1 MSDTAA
7 VQAIYLEREM
17 LRLEFAKSSIVLDH
31 AAATGGGAKGPSPGN
46 IMNSGMLAASLFHA
60 MDNAKALGVRLNSLV
75 ARCSTKAVREGKEG
89 PLHALAY
96 LARIWRNLEL
106 EGDFDDVDAER
117 IAGRAGLL
125 ETLRNGLE
133 LTERVT
139 FSDGDQPRR
148 LAAKRNPAFLEY
160 EKQVDGLAPGA
171 ILDDRKPA
179 EAWHL
184 SATPLD
190 YDTVMVEVPGLPL
203 IVSRTGE
210 EKRGPAPHE
219 LLLGGLAGCT
229 AIYVGRNTPVHD
241 IPLERVEVTAVAA
254 TPQDLTTP
262 IRAIDKVTHIIGRL
276 TDDEREKC
284 KFFADFCALGETLK
298 RGAKIIENVETRNVS
313 QVRDSI
319 SPFAFLAQSSQPPAD
334 CDDGSCCVPQ
344 TQPAAA

>member
-1 MSDTAA
+1 
-7 VQAIYLEREM
+7 
-17 LRLEFAKSSIVLDH
+17 
-31 AAATGGGAKGPSPGN
+31 
-46 IMNSGMLAASLFHA
+46 

-75 ARCSTKAVREGKEG
+75 ARCSTKAVREGTEG

-106 EGDFDDVDAER
+106 EGDFNGVDAAR
-117 IAGRAGLL
+117 IAGRVGLL

-139 FSDGDQPRR
+139 CSDGGQPRR
-148 LAAKRNPAFLEY
+148 LAAQQNPDFLEY
-160 EKQVDGLAPGA
+160 ERQVEGLAPGA
-171 ILDDRKPA
+171 IIDDRKPA
-179 EAWHL
+179 EVWHL

-190 YDTVMVEVPGLPL
+190 YDTVMIEVPGLPL
-203 IVSRTGE
+203 IVSRTGG

-241 IPLERVEVTAVAA
+241 IPLERVEVTAVTDA
-254 TPQDLTTP
+254 PQDLTTP
-262 IRAIDKVTHIIGRL
+262 IRAIDKITHIIGRL
-276 TDDEREKC
+276 TDDEKEKC

-298 RGAKIIENVETRNVS
+298 RGAEIIDTVETRDVPH
-313 QVRDSI
+313 VGDSL
-319 SPFAFLAQSSQPPAD
+319 SPFAFLAQSSPPPAE
-334 CDDGSCCVPQ
+334 CDDGACCVPE